1 MTEDMHAH
9 DFKSIDSSQK
19 ISRNFNL
26 EFLLSVYN
34 FIYFYKSIIPVN
46 SKRYTA
52 NITNHSY
59 YTFYMDL
66 IYHHNIILLFCTTH
80 H

>member
-34 FIYFYKSIIPVN
+34 FI
-46 SKRYTA
+46 
-52 NITNHSY
+52 
-59 YTFYMDL
+59 
-66 IYHHNIILLFCTTH
+66 
-80 H
+80 